1 MQTENDT
8 AKPEGSPEQ
17 EAGEGCSGATCSA
30 SSCECAKCV
39 GYRSY
44 LDWKKKGSKTSTPET
59 DAQANLTGAGGPP
72 TWHIHADFA
81 RKLEREKNR
90 LQELLDDYIRDKRQI
105 GKDLGL
111 SEDERLHHRFQRRII
126 CDLQRENRMMRM
138 ALEKVHERMQGPANN
153 RRFMQIAGPA
163 RECINLAKPFLPP
176 NVQTDAPT
184 GCVQ

>member
-1 MQTENDT
+1 MIPENTDT
-8 AKPEGSPEQ
+8 PLMADCLSAP
-17 EAGEGCSGATCSA
+17 CSA
-30 SSCECAKCV
+30 SS
-39 GYRSY
+39 
-44 LDWKKKGSKTSTPET
+44 DTPET

-72 TWHIHADFA
+72 TWHIHAEFS
-81 RKLEREKNR
+81 RKMERERNR
-90 LQELLDDYIRDKRQI
+90 LRELLDDYIRDKRQI

-163 RECINLAKPFLPP
+163 RECLNLAKPFLP
-176 NVQTDAPT
+176 NSQA
-184 GCVQ
+184 QSKQ